1 MSDQS
6 LKTQGGNPL
15 ARKSVNAQKAIAKK
29 SSKLL
34 VFIVTFV
41 IAAIILVTLV
51 VMATRENQPA
61 TAEKPAA
68 DKGATMAKEVSYE
81 VVASYP
87 HDRKAFLQGLIWHDG
102 GFYESTGQ
110 FGQSSLRRVEF
121 PSGKVVRKI
130 DLADE
135 YFGEGLAMVGDR
147 LIQLTWQTH
156 IGFVYERDTFRRVG
170 EFKYP
175 TEGWGLCYD
184 GKNLILSDGSD
195 TLTYMDATSFE
206 PVKKLRVTLNNRAVR
221 NLNELEFIEGEIWAN
236 VWHEDLILRIDPE
249 TGRVS
254 SFLNLKGLHPRDAA
268 AGGEDVLNGIA
279 YDAAQKRIF
288 ISGKLWP
295 KIFEIK
301 LK

>member
-1 MSDQS
+1 M
-6 LKTQGGNPL
+6 

-29 SSKLL
+29 SSKLS
-34 VFIVTFV
+34 VFIITVV
-41 IAAIILVTLV
+41 IAAIIIATLV
-51 VMATRENQPA
+51 VMATREDQPA
-61 TAEKPAA
+61 ATEKPAV

-87 HDRKAFLQGLIWHDG
+87 HDQKAFLQGLVWHDG
-102 GFYESTGQ
+102 VFYESTGQ

-156 IGFVYERDTFRRVG
+156 IGFVYERDTFRKVG

-184 GKNLILSDGSD
+184 GKYLILSDGSD

-206 PVKKLRVTLNNRAVR
+206 PVKKLRVTMNNRAVR

-236 VWHEDLILRIDPE
+236 VWHEDVVLRINTE

-254 SFLNLKGLHPRDAA
+254 SFLNLAGLHTSDAA

-295 KIFEIK
+295 KIYEIK